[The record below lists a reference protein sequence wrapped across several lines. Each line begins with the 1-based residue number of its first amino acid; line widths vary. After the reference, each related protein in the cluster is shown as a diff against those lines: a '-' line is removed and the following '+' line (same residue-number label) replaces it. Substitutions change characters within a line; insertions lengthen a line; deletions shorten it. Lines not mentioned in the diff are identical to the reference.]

1 MANFDELQRAE
12 LCDALRSLLKARAER
27 GEAGSKK
34 AEGLFKRIDKL
45 MNETPVPEEGLR
57 GVVRDVYRY
66 PVKYWTDTEKD
77 KLTGIF
83 GRYSEVSE
91 PMLYDLMAGDGTE
104 DEPEKKHSLTL
115 EDFDS
120 YLAEKGIL
128 LRYNS
133 ITRTYENGGITAA
146 DFTADCY
153 SELVN
158 RFNRVT
164 FDVIDAYAARLS
176 HQNAYNPVLEKLD
189 GVTWDGIDRI
199 AELCDII
206 RIDAADELS
215 RTLVKKWCCQ
225 AVALA
230 QNDGNAQ
237 LAGQGVLVLMGAQG
251 AGKSTLC
258 RKLAFDDATLYT
270 DAKLKVDDRD
280 SQARVTARW
289 ICELSELGRMF
300 RSNDSDA
307 LKNFLTST
315 ADSFRV
321 PYGRRDESYPRRV
334 NFIATLNPRGSDYR
348 YLNDDG
354 GDRRFWTVRC
364 IIPDG
369 VRFDFER
376 ENALD
381 VCQLWRQAF
390 EEVAERGRAAY
401 ELTDK
406 ELSEL
411 LKRNR
416 QFTRPLPAEEE
427 LRDIIA
433 QAETADENG
442 RRRYKKVMQTATD
455 IKANF
460 DSLRGFGVKQIAAA
474 LDRLGFE
481 QDWRRRYE
489 FWSPIHSPTSVYAAM
504 AEKDAEKA

>member
-1 MANFDELQRAE
+1 MANNEQLVLLAE
-12 LCDALRSLLKARAER
+12 LLDSLRTLTKSRAER
-27 GEAGSKK
+27 GEAGYKK
-34 AEGLFKRIDKL
+34 ASGLYERLDKL
-45 MNETPVPEEGLR
+45 IKKGGYPSDEEAR
-57 GVVRDVYRY
+57 GIVRDVYRY
-66 PVKYWTDTEKD
+66 PVKYWTDAEKN
-77 KLTGIF
+77 KLTDIIS
-83 GRYSEVSE
+83 RYSAVAE
-91 PMLYDLMAGDGTE
+91 PMLYDLMNGDGAE

-115 EDFDS
+115 EDFDG
-120 YLAEKGIL
+120 YLAEKGIE

-133 ITRTYENGGITAA
+133 ITRAYENGGISAA

-176 HQNAYNPVLEKLD
+176 HRNAYNPVLEKLD

-206 RIDAADELS
+206 RVDAADALS
-215 RTLVKKWCCQ
+215 RTLVRKWCCQ
-225 AVALA
+225 AIALA
-230 QNDGNAQ
+230 QNDSTTQ
-237 LAGQGVLVLMGAQG
+237 LTAQGVLVLMGAQG

-258 RKLAFDDATLYT
+258 RKLAFNDATLYT

-280 SQARVTARW
+280 SISRVTARW

-300 RSNDSDA
+300 RSNDGDA
-307 LKNFLTST
+307 LKNFLTSSE
-315 ADSFRV
+315 DKFRR
-321 PYGRRDESYPRRV
+321 PYGMHDEEYPRRV
-334 NFIATLNPRGSDYR
+334 SFIATLNPRGSDYR

-354 GDRRFWTVRC
+354 GDRRFWTVQC

-376 ENALD
+376 ENALN

-390 EEVAERGRAAY
+390 EEVAERGPAAY

-427 LRDIIA
+427 LRDICA
-433 QAETADENG
+433 QAETADEYG
-442 RRRYKKVMQTATD
+442 RRRYKKTLQTATE

-474 LDRLGFE
+474 LDRLGHE

-489 FWSPIHSPTSVYAAM
+489 FWCPVHSPTSVYAALD
-504 AEKDAEKA
+504 EKKA